1 MCLGDV
7 SHLFFSPLFG
17 VLDKEGAPTG
27 NSHLNGSVSSALGL
41 HIRPQ
46 GRDLKP

>member
-1 MCLGDV
+1 MFGGC
-7 SHLFFSPLFG
+7 FSFVFLTPFG

-41 HIRPQ
+41 HQ
-46 GRDLKP
+46 GRGLKP